1 MSKDPFLN
9 YLSERPLIRKVLPNT
24 FWLLANRI
32 VQLLVNVFLSAWMA
46 RYLGPSDMGIFNYA
60 LVIIG
65 IFSVFSFLGLDSI
78 IIRDITQKIVPSNK
92 FTEEKEI
99 NNRISKESNTI
110 LGTAFVIKLVGGFV
124 VIALS
129 TIFTYYKIATNP
141 QLDFV
146 LLPIIIILSSRYIL
160 SSFDV
165 IDFWYQSKV
174 ASKYVVIARS
184 IAFLVM
190 SALKVLIILTSKGL
204 IYFAIILFIETVIAT
219 VLLIIQ
225 FRISKQKILFWKYD
239 KSCAKYLLLQ
249 GLPLLISAIFVAI
262 YSRIDQ
268 LVIGDKLTPQDLGIY
283 GVSIKL
289 SEIWLFVPSAILSSV
304 VPSLIL
310 AKKTDKNL
318 YWRRIQNIL
327 DVLVWI
333 SIFASIFFTV
343 AGGFIIKILFGDE
356 YMTALPALKLITWNG
371 VFIVTGMIFSEYNV
385 IENKTKVTILQTIIG
400 LLIGY
405 VCSVILI
412 PKVGIVG
419 GAISMII
426 AQSVSGFILPAF
438 FTHSRGLFLSFIRAF
453 DIFRIIKNFYYL
465 YVKLRYKRK

>member
-1 MSKDPFLN
+1 
-9 YLSERPLIRKVLPNT
+9 
-24 FWLLANRI
+24 
-32 VQLLVNVFLSAWMA
+32 
-46 RYLGPSDMGIFNYA
+46 
-60 LVIIG
+60 
-65 IFSVFSFLGLDSI
+65 
-78 IIRDITQKIVPSNK
+78 
-92 FTEEKEI
+92 
-99 NNRISKESNTI
+99 
-110 LGTAFVIKLVGGFV
+110 
-124 VIALS
+124 
-129 TIFTYYKIATNP
+129 
-141 QLDFV
+141 
-146 LLPIIIILSSRYIL
+146 
-160 SSFDV
+160 
-165 IDFWYQSKV
+165 
-174 ASKYVVIARS
+174 
-184 IAFLVM
+184 
-190 SALKVLIILTSKGL
+190 
-204 IYFAIILFIETVIAT
+204 
-219 VLLIIQ
+219 
-225 FRISKQKILFWKYD
+225 
-239 KSCAKYLLLQ
+239 LQ

-268 LVIGDKLTPQDLGIY
+268 LVIGDLLTPQDLGIY

-343 AGGFIIKILFGDE
+343 AGGFIIKVLFGDE

-385 IENKTKVTILQTIIG
+385 IENKTKVTILQTIVG

-426 AQSVSGFILPAF
+426 AQSISGFILPVF
-438 FTHSRGLFLSFIRAF
+438 FTHSRGLFISFIRAF